1 MIPETGTGKH
11 PAPVAGL
18 FLLCLLVFIAAW
30 PQRSAADTVSD
41 ERRAAELR
49 RVQARIQSLQRALA
63 AVKRKREQTRN
74 GLRDIERRIGRLNRN
89 LRKLRRN
96 IRRTRRQLS
105 SLRRKHRRLLKD
117 LDLQRDVLAGQV
129 RASYAMGRQE
139 QLKILLNQGDPARVQ
154 RMLVYY
160 EYLIRERSQQIVMI
174 NRKLDQLQA
183 VTTAIEKRRQALDKL
198 DRAQR
203 EQRSDLQGSRR
214 QRRTLLRKLARDI
227 HHKGRRLKHLRQA
240 EKELQRVLLAIRNSL
255 DDIPSESA
263 NRRPFSSRKGV
274 LPWPLRGKIVVR
286 YGTRRRIGNLRWKG
300 VVIRAPR
307 GREVRAISHGRV
319 AFADWL
325 RGYGNLLI
333 IDHGNGYMSL
343 YGHNQT
349 LLKEVGEWVNGG
361 DVIASAGDSGG
372 QNRSGLYF
380 EIRYQGR
387 PVNPKKWCRRLHN
400 NIIAKQ

>member
-1 MIPETGTGKH
+1 MMRNTGAGKH
-11 PAPVAGL
+11 ATPQLALFLSCLLIFLFSWPAPAPADP
-18 FLLCLLVFIAAW
+18 AA
-30 PQRSAADTVSD
+30 D

-63 AVKRKREQTRN
+63 AVRKKRERTRD
-74 GLRDIERRIGRLNRN
+74 GLRDIERRIGHLNRN
-89 LRKLRRN
+89 LRKLRRD
-96 IRRTRRQLS
+96 IRRVRRQLVR
-105 SLRRKHRRLLKD
+105 LRRKQRQLLRD

-129 RASYAMGRQE
+129 RSSYAMGRQE

-160 EYLIRERSQQIVMI
+160 EYLIRDRSQRITMI
-174 NRKLDQLQA
+174 NRKLDELQV
-183 VTTAIEKRRQALDKL
+183 VTTAIEKRRQSLDQFYQ
-198 DRAQR
+198 AQR
-203 EQRSDLQGSRR
+203 SQRRDLQASRQ

-227 HHKGRRLKHLRQA
+227 RHKGRRLKNLRQA
-240 EKELQRVLLAIRNSL
+240 EKELQRVLLTIRNAL
-255 DDIPSESA
+255 DDIPSEA
-263 NRRPFSSRKGV
+263 ADRRPFSSRKGV
-274 LPWPLRGKIVVR
+274 LPWPVRGKIVVR

-343 YGHNQT
+343 YGHNQA
-349 LLKEVGEWVNGG
+349 LLKEVGEWVNSG

-372 QNRSGLYF
+372 QKSSGLYF

-387 PVNPKKWCRRLHN
+387 PVNPKKWCRRLRN
-400 NIIAKQ
+400 NIIARQ